1 MNEVVVGAT
10 TLRQVFA
17 EAALA
22 VFALGAEAAAVKAA
36 EVREVRAH
44 GRDLESLLTHW
55 IGECCYVQDVEGF
68 NCRTIDFSVFDVEPK
83 GGGEPMRLHAL
94 LHGDVDDSSAPSRA
108 ALSVREI
115 TIRHGTDGYEV
126 RMRIG

>member
-1 MNEVVVGAT
+1 MSEVVARAT
-10 TLRQVFA
+10 TLQQVFTQ
-17 EAALA
+17 AALA
-22 VFALGAEAAAVKAA
+22 VFALGAEPAAAEAA

-68 NCRTIDFSVFDVEPK
+68 NCRTIDFSVFDAEPK
-83 GGGEPMRLHAL
+83 GGGEPMRLHAFL
-94 LHGDVDDSSAPSRA
+94 RGDVDDSGAPSSA

-115 TIRHGTDGYEV
+115 TIRHDADGYEI